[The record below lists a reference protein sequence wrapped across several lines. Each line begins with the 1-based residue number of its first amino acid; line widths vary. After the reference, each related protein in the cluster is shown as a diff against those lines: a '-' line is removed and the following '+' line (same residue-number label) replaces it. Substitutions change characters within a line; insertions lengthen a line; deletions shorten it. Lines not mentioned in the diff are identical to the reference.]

1 MNKKKAANF
10 LTGLIIVL
18 MLVVAVLVI
27 LKVRGIP
34 KLNLDPGREE
44 RKEKREA
51 TQENLMGEWVA
62 PDDEDFVIDIWRDE
76 KGMFRAIVNQTDEEG
91 TVLYW
96 EMSGVWNDSMGGFS
110 YTKGTKKQVTYDIDG
125 NATQEVIYTDGT
137 GKFTGDGE
145 GLKWKDDKEKV
156 ASKITFTY
164 SGEY

>member
-1 MNKKKAANF
+1 
-10 LTGLIIVL
+10 
-18 MLVVAVLVI
+18 
-27 LKVRGIP
+27 
-34 KLNLDPGREE
+34 
-44 RKEKREA
+44 
-51 TQENLMGEWVA
+51 MGEWVA

-110 YTKGTKKQVTYDIDG
+110 YTEGTKKQVTYDIDG

-145 GLKWKDDKEKV
+145 GLKWKDDKEKA